1 MNKKLEADLMSIAHA
16 ILKLKDKEDVIQIHA
31 QVSLLYEKISAL
43 KFINEHYENKQP
55 TVGTDTSFF
64 EAMDQVFNND
74 VSDAVELDNVVYVNV
89 DDKEVDVNVEPG
101 IETIKDI
108 VAQMPYESVAVD
120 KVMDEVNKN
129 SPSTISEFDALVSEF
144 KDIPEF
150 EPINQEKLKE
160 EQLSLN
166 DSLKQGVINIGLNDK
181 IAFLNQLFSGD
192 NKDYENVLA
201 QLNSFKSLGEAEEFL
216 AKEVK
221 PNYNNWEGKT
231 DLEERLMEI
240 LATRF
245 K

>member
-1 MNKKLEADLMSIAHA
+1 
-16 ILKLKDKEDVIQIHA
+16 
-31 QVSLLYEKISAL
+31 
-43 KFINEHYENKQP
+43 
-55 TVGTDTSFF
+55 
-64 EAMDQVFNND
+64 
-74 VSDAVELDNVVYVNV
+74 
-89 DDKEVDVNVEPG
+89 
-101 IETIKDI
+101 
-108 VAQMPYESVAVD
+108 
-120 KVMDEVNKN
+120 MDEVNKN

-201 QLNSFKSLGEAEEFL
+201 QLNSFTSLGEAEEFL